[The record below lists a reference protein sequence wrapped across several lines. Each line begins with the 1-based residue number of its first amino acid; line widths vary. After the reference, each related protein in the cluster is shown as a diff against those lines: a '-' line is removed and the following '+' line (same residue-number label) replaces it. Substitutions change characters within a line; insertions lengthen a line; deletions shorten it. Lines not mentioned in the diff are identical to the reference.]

1 MQSTAL
7 SNPVREHSSQTNS
20 RGLPRLVTVCLL
32 LAIIPTFA
40 VYGIRIHSLLEQG
53 SFTETTGY
61 EGPMIYGVWKAAHH
75 FPLYESLIHPL
86 SSNTL
91 YNYLFY
97 KSYGVLISG
106 VAPNDPIALL
116 VSRLTTCLF
125 ATLGVLFCCIA
136 SMVLAVSND
145 GRRLPNALLAA
156 ALFWFSTSPVGWF
169 GISVRPDVAA
179 VAMASLGLLFLLLY
193 LKNSHQ
199 QMLLYSSLAFFL
211 AWSFKQSVIL
221 TFIGAVC
228 IHILLIRNLR
238 ALMLQVLPFT
248 ICVGVALYI
257 GGADYRFNILV
268 VPTLGSFA
276 ANWAWTFPSK
286 AVLENPL
293 LYGSLAL
300 AALFLIRQNS
310 AVAGDFQKFSI
321 HNRSA
326 QVLVFAIL
334 IVVTFLGGFALCFR
348 AGADRNYFFEAGVV
362 ACVGL
367 VPGLSVLFDGRR
379 RFAKAWTVL
388 GTTAVATVCLI
399 QLASYGLQRSQATAK
414 VWKLP
419 LLGASEFGRLALLSE
434 GQMKARLGLASYI
447 AAQPKPVLVMDDIFS
462 QPFYSTGGLFP
473 AFVQDPNIS
482 SDLLKHRIIRTDPM
496 AAAITGHVFPTLL
509 LHDPDLSALALREGY
524 VFSGGVDG
532 YLQGYNLPR

>member
-1 MQSTAL
+1 
-7 SNPVREHSSQTNS
+7 
-20 RGLPRLVTVCLL
+20 
-32 LAIIPTFA
+32 
-40 VYGIRIHSLLEQG
+40 
-53 SFTETTGY
+53 
-61 EGPMIYGVWKAAHH
+61 
-75 FPLYESLIHPL
+75 
-86 SSNTL
+86 
-91 YNYLFY
+91 
-97 KSYGVLISG
+97 
-106 VAPNDPIALL
+106 
-116 VSRLTTCLF
+116 
-125 ATLGVLFCCIA
+125 
-136 SMVLAVSND
+136 
-145 GRRLPNALLAA
+145 
-156 ALFWFSTSPVGWF
+156 
-169 GISVRPDVAA
+169 
-179 VAMASLGLLFLLLY
+179 
-193 LKNSHQ
+193 
-199 QMLLYSSLAFFL
+199 
-211 AWSFKQSVIL
+211 
-221 TFIGAVC
+221 
-228 IHILLIRNLR
+228 
-238 ALMLQVLPFT
+238 MLQVLPFT
-248 ICVGVALYI
+248 LCVAVALYI

-276 ANWAWTFPSK
+276 ASWAWTFPLK

-293 LYGSLAL
+293 LYGSLPL
-300 AALFLIRQNS
+300 AALLLTLQED
-310 AVAGDFQKFSI
+310 AVSRDFQKFSI

-379 RFAKAWTVL
+379 RFAKAWTLL

-447 AAQPKPVLVMDDIFS
+447 AAQPKPVLVMDDIF
-462 QPFYSTGGLFP
+462 